1 MKLFSKTVAAAMLLV
16 MLGVPAMAC
25 LQPDTQLTDE
35 EKACCREMANQ
46 CGSMDM
52 PGDHSCCHK
61 SVQHHDV
68 AVVKDASHISYSQSS
83 AQVASFHLPVV
94 PSESV
99 GHPSVPE
106 RLRHPPPSSAHPS
119 IEILRI

>member
-25 LQPDTQLTDE
+25 LEPDAQLTEE

-52 PGDHSCCHK
+52 PGDHSCCQK
-61 SVQHHDV
+61 TVQHHDV
-68 AVVKDASHISYSQSS
+68 AVVKNVSHSSFPQST
-83 AQVASFHLPVV
+83 AQVANLHLSVL
-94 PSESV
+94 PSETV
-99 GHPSVPE
+99 GHPAVPE
-106 RLRHPPPSSAHPS
+106 RLRHPPPSFTHPS